1 MKIVLLADDTPVIR
15 KVGTRLLED
24 LGFVV
29 VQACDGQ
36 EALAICRDN
45 MPDAA
50 IIDWDMPDMAGIDVI
65 GEIARLPEAIDAK
78 LIYCT
83 SETLV
88 SEMMRAKRAGA
99 SAFLLKPFNRVLLA
113 QKLAEIG
120 LLEAADV
127 AA

>member
-29 VQACDGQ
+29 MQASDGR
-36 EALAICRDN
+36 EALALCRDN

-65 GEIARLPEAIDAK
+65 GEIARLPEAIDTK

-99 SAFLLKPFNRVLLA
+99 SAFLLKPFNRALLA
-113 QKLAEIG
+113 QKLEETG
-120 LLEAADV
+120 LLAETGV